1 MQQQSPINQL
11 KERILGKKG
20 KNKETELTNIL
31 DMVREFSCLGEI
43 IGRDF
48 EIRNSEG
55 KLVYT
60 IHQKPMAIK
69 QMNTLLKEF
78 GTLKKMDNEREAT
91 KWGTNNG
98 ASRLNKKGR

>member
-1 MQQQSPINQL
+1 MQSQIQQL
-11 KERILGKKG
+11 KERVLGKKS
-20 KNKETELTNIL
+20 KNKETDLTNVL

-48 EIRNSEG
+48 EIKDSKG
-55 KLVYT
+55 VLVYT

-78 GTLKKMDNEREAT
+78 ATLKRMDDEREAA
-91 KWGTNNG
+91 KWG
-98 ASRLNKKGR
+98 SKGKGKPKRRGK